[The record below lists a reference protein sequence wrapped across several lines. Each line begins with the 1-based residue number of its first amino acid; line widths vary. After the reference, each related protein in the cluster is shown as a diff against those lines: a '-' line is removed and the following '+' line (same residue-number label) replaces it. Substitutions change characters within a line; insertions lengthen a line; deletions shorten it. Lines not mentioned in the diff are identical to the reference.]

1 MKRTAVAD
9 RSRFGLGLTLQYIEN
24 IALLPIV
31 RGLASKV
38 LVFTVFRAF
47 KNISIERFLVVAITR
62 FLNRIG

>member
-1 MKRTAVAD
+1 MAD

-31 RGLASKV
+31 RGLAPEV

-47 KNISIERFLVVAITR
+47 KNKSIERFLVYAITR